1 MGKSFLLGDYSCFL
15 KLSLEIPRGANS
27 VKSPGESMRRS
38 CREVSSSSI
47 SQIRSKILVHLSQSI
62 RYRFSIVSCFVLLD
76 SASRCVLQTC
86 DSPPPSRTSVVVNK
100 SRVTLYARG
109 RYALTA
115 FQPLVNAHR
124 SRIPMKQWR
133 LRDEIW
139 NLKASKE
146 FTCPSFPIRT
156 GGRTKISSRGLRNF
170 LHSYLF
176 ELKIRQGFLATSSK
190 FPSLL
195 YHRIEADPPSKNPL
209 WNSSKLNSVRLVFV
223 LQRPLSKIYFA
234 NEPLFPRL
242 QPWALTESARFSKK
256 TQVSAT
262 IFHSRFPRFIHTSTL
277 ERRGECV

>member
-1 MGKSFLLGDYSCFL
+1 MGKVSFW
-15 KLSLEIPRGANS
+15 EIIRASWNYPSRFPVERIALNLRANRS
-27 VKSPGESMRRS
+27 GWRRS

-139 NLKASKE
+139 NLKA
-146 FTCPSFPIRT
+146 
-156 GGRTKISSRGLRNF
+156 
-170 LHSYLF
+170 
-176 ELKIRQGFLATSSK
+176 
-190 FPSLL
+190 
-195 YHRIEADPPSKNPL
+195 
-209 WNSSKLNSVRLVFV
+209 
-223 LQRPLSKIYFA
+223 
-234 NEPLFPRL
+234 
-242 QPWALTESARFSKK
+242 
-256 TQVSAT
+256 
-262 IFHSRFPRFIHTSTL
+262 
-277 ERRGECV
+277 